1 MGVASS
7 TLIMRQV
14 EEGSKTER
22 LKELS
27 ERFAFFQRWSLKDVK
42 HSLEAY
48 GGLPHA
54 FARQPCA
61 DPAEPTAAA
70 RGPGRRGLSSGHH
83 LGISRIGPE
92 REMIT
97 LVNKFC

>member
-27 ERFAFFQRWSLKDVK
+27 ERFAFFQRWSPR
-42 HSLEAY
+42 
-48 GGLPHA
+48 G
-54 FARQPCA
+54 R
-61 DPAEPTAAA
+61 AA
-70 RGPGRRGLSSGHH
+70 R
-83 LGISRIGPE
+83 
-92 REMIT
+92 
-97 LVNKFC
+97 